1 MHCSIHRVKVLFSK
15 ESSSGGKMKR
25 AICLAGGG
33 PAVGLSL
40 GTLKR
45 LSEEADMKF
54 DVWSLACI
62 GAWLGIVWNQA
73 DPGKEYETS
82 EAFFRGIFR
91 PDDVYDRFPIAAAF
105 APDFQENMRNMV
117 SFILDPS
124 SYHNMVVPAAIQQA
138 WMDILKFFG
147 NPSQWSQA
155 NFNAMLLNQVLAV
168 NPMSRF
174 VTSLMYKSKTRG
186 LSRIYYPDSAFLQQI
201 DFKRL
206 YEPGRPVIYHN
217 AYNLTDDRL
226 ELFSNKDSK
235 YQKIRAESLCACSAL
250 PYIEE
255 PVVLDGKTYC
265 EGATVDTVNFEDL
278 MRNHPDLD
286 EVWVSRILDVKQV
299 RKPQNLYDALNNLV
313 MLFAATTSEDD
324 VRLFKY
330 HVAKTHPNLKVI
342 EIPVAFNIDYDWSF
356 SNLDRSI
363 DEGYDAA
370 DQVLNAYRQGR
381 ELTPAESLA
390 VSVEPAKPRARA
402 KAEA

>member
-1 MHCSIHRVKVLFSK
+1 
-15 ESSSGGKMKR
+15 MKR

-45 LSEEADMKF
+45 LHEEPGMNF

-73 DPGKEYETS
+73 EPGAEYQTS
-82 EAFFRGIFR
+82 LDFFRGIFR

-105 APDFQENMRNMV
+105 APDYQDSFRNMV
-117 SFILDPS
+117 EFVMDPA
-124 SYHNMVVPAAIQQA
+124 SYHNLVVPTAIQEA
-138 WMDILKFFG
+138 WADILRFAG
-147 NPSQWSQA
+147 DPSQWSQA
-155 NFNAMLLNQVLAV
+155 NFNALVLNQVMAV
-168 NPMSRF
+168 NPFSRF

-201 DFKRL
+201 AFPRL
-206 YEPGRPVIYHN
+206 YEPGRPVLYHN

-226 ELFSNKDSK
+226 ELFSNKDK
-235 YQKIRAESLCACSAL
+235 QYQKISAETLCACSAL

-255 PVVLDGKTYC
+255 PVSFGGKLYC

-286 EVWVSRILDVKQV
+286 EVWVSRILDIKQV
-299 RKPQNLYDALNNLV
+299 RKPENLYDALNNLV

-324 VRLFKY
+324 VKLFKY

-342 EIPVAFNIDYDWSF
+342 EIPVAFNINYDWSY

-363 DEGYDAA
+363 AEGYDAA
-370 DQVLNAYRQGR
+370 DHVLAAYAQGKT
-381 ELTPAESLA
+381 LTAAQSAAISVLPAR
-390 VSVEPAKPRARA
+390 PR
-402 KAEA
+402 KGNG

>member
-1 MHCSIHRVKVLFSK
+1 
-15 ESSSGGKMKR
+15 MKR

-45 LSEEADMKF
+45 LHEEPGMNF

-73 DPGKEYETS
+73 DKGAEYQTS
-82 EAFFRGIFR
+82 LDFFRGIFR

-105 APDFQENMRNMV
+105 APDYQDSFRNMV
-117 SFILDPS
+117 EFMIDPA
-124 SYHNMVVPAAIQQA
+124 SYRNMVVPAAIQEA
-138 WMDILKFFG
+138 WVDILRFAG
-147 NPSQWSQA
+147 DPSRWSQA
-155 NFNAMLLNQVLAV
+155 NFNALILNQVMAV
-168 NPMSRF
+168 NPFSRF

-186 LSRIYYPDSAFLQQI
+186 LSRIYYPDSAFLKQI
-201 DFKRL
+201 AFQRL
-206 YEPGRPVIYHN
+206 YEPGRPVLYHN

-226 ELFSNKDSK
+226 ELFSNKDGQ
-235 YQKIRAESLCACSAL
+235 YQKISAETLCACSAL

-255 PVVLDGKTYC
+255 PVVFGGKTYC

-286 EVWVSRILDVKQV
+286 EVWVSRILDIKQV

-324 VRLFKY
+324 VKLFKH
-330 HVAKTHPNLKVI
+330 HVAKTHPNLKII
-342 EIPVAFNIDYDWSF
+342 EIPVAFNIDYDWNY
-356 SNLDRSI
+356 SNLERSI

-370 DQVLNAYRQGR
+370 DQVLAAYVQGKT
-381 ELTPAESLA
+381 LTPVQSAA
-390 VSVEPAKPRARA
+390 VSVLPARPRKGRP
-402 KAEA
+402 